1 MNYNKPRLFYYR
13 TAQAVSWL
21 VSKLMFRRKI
31 LRNEIKEVD
40 GPFVV
45 IANHQASLDFV
56 NLIGMT
62 KRPMTFVIS
71 NSFYSTLPVK
81 GFMDKMGVI
90 PKQQFQ
96 TSIKDMKLMKAVTD
110 AGQPLVIYPAGL
122 MCEDGLSTP
131 IPAAT
136 YKFLKWLKADIY
148 VARTSGT
155 YFAMPKWTKGF
166 RPGRTYMDVYKLF
179 TKEELANADISEIR
193 EKTENA
199 ILFDAYREQEELR
212 IKYANNSDI
221 RGLEHVLYMCPHC
234 KSEFT
239 IVSKETNKLCCTNCG
254 YEQSFD
260 AYAFMHK
267 TGSVGQE
274 IRYVSDWSK
283 LIYTELKDKIRDG
296 VSNTLSASA
305 KICMIDEKT
314 NKFTEAG
321 RGIVTLSPA
330 GFNINGT
337 MRGEAVDLDISIANV
352 PSLPFSPGKY
362 LEVQRGNTIY
372 RCYPDDGKLV
382 MKFINMIKI
391 FYELDRELTK
401 SDKLSEAN

>member
-1 MNYNKPRLFYYR
+1 MNYNKPKLLFYR

-21 VSKLMFRRKI
+21 VSKVMFRCKV
-31 LRNEIKEVD
+31 LRNELKGVD

-45 IANHQASLDFV
+45 IANHEAQLDFV
-56 NLIGMT
+56 NLIGLN

-71 NSFYSTLPVK
+71 NSFYSTLPIK
-81 GFMDKMGVI
+81 GFLDNMGVI

-96 TSIKDMKLMKAVTD
+96 TSIKDMKLMKAVID

-148 VARTSGT
+148 VARTKGT
-155 YFAMPKWTKGF
+155 YFAMPKWTKGI
-166 RPGRTYMDVYKLF
+166 RRGRTYMDIYKLF
-179 TKEELANADISEIR
+179 TKEELAKAEITEIR

-212 IKYANNSDI
+212 VKYAKNSDI

-234 KSEFT
+234 KAEFT
-239 IVSKETNKLCCTNCG
+239 VVSKDTNKLCCTSCG
-254 YEQSFD
+254 FEQSFD
-260 AYAFMHK
+260 EFAFMHK
-267 TGSVGQE
+267 TGSVGDE

-283 LIYTELKDKIRDG
+283 LIYEALRAKIKNGED
-296 VSNTLSASA
+296 TTISA
-305 KICMIDEKT
+305 KAKIFMIENK
-314 NKFTEAG
+314 KFTEAG
-321 RGIVTLSPA
+321 QGVVTLSPA
-330 GFNINGT
+330 GFNISGT
-337 MRGEAVDLDISIANV
+337 VRGETADFNVSIANV

-362 LEVQRGNTIY
+362 IEVQDGATIY

-382 MKFINMIKI
+382 MKYINMIKI
-391 FYELDRELTK
+391 FYELDRE
-401 SDKLSEAN
+401 SSEELSEAK